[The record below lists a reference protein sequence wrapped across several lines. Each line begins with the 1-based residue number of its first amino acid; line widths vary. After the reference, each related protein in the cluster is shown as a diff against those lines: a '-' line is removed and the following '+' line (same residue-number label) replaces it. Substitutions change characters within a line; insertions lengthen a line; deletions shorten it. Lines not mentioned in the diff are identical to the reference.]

1 MCFSASVSFG
11 AAAILG
17 VTGLAALT
25 KVRSLSE
32 LPLATVPLLFAAQQA
47 IEGFLWRAI
56 PAGREHTTALATLFA
71 AIALIVWPL
80 LIPVAIALV
89 EREAPRRLAMLIL
102 VPAGIG
108 VAVNYAAILLVR
120 PYRAWPVGHTLTYVN
135 NHPISP
141 VMLGI
146 YILCTCLP
154 PLLSASRT
162 LMLFGIIVIVGLA
175 VSILAFYESFIS
187 VWCFFAAF
195 ASLTIWKF
203 FRDRRLAIATQSGDN
218 DAPIY

>member
-11 AAAILG
+11 AAAVLG
-17 VTGLAALT
+17 VVGAATLT
-25 KVRSLSE
+25 KVRNLGE
-32 LPLATVPLLFAAQQA
+32 LPLAAVPLLFAAQQA
-47 IEGFLWRAI
+47 IEGFLWRTV
-56 PAGREHTTALATLFA
+56 PAGRDHTAALATLYA

-80 LIPVAIALV
+80 LIPIATALV
-89 EREAPRRLAMLIL
+89 ERQVHRRLAILIL

-108 VAVNYAAILLVR
+108 VSVNYAAIMLVR

-154 PLLSASRT
+154 PLLSGSRI
-162 LMLFGIIVIVGLA
+162 LNLFGVLVVGGLA
-175 VSILAFYESFIS
+175 ITFLAFYESFIS
-187 VWCFFAAF
+187 VWCFFAAL

-203 FRDRRLAIATQSGDN
+203 FRDHRTSAALAKALPG
-218 DAPIY
+218 

>member
-11 AAAILG
+11 AAAILVLTG
-17 VTGLAALT
+17 VAALT
-25 KVRSLSE
+25 KVRTLSE
-32 LPLATVPLLFAAQQA
+32 LPLAAVPLLFAAQQA
-47 IEGFLWRAI
+47 IEGFLWRAV
-56 PAGREHTTALATLFA
+56 PDGRDHTVALATLFTT
-71 AIALIVWPL
+71 IGLIVWPL

-89 EREAPRRLAMLIL
+89 EREAPRRLAMLLL

-108 VAVNYAAILLVR
+108 VAVNYAAILLSR

-146 YILCTCLP
+146 YILCTCTP

-162 LMLFGIIVIVGLA
+162 LMLFGIIAIAGLA
-175 VSILAFYESFIS
+175 ISLVAFYESFIS
-187 VWCFFAAF
+187 VWCFFAAL

-203 FRDRRLAIATQSGDN
+203 FWERRILERGR
-218 DAPIY
+218 